1 MFDESMVRSIDFSTH
16 ISLALSHCRI
26 TGEPFFG
33 NPTEGFIYT
42 DEHLG
47 YGSSEHSPSNV
58 AASASGFDFRSHPSE
73 LGHFLSAAVGHQQI
87 FHGAVDFHPDESDDD
102 DDDEEVDDEMSE
114 ESDDAQSDGDESSV
128 DELDE

>member
-1 MFDESMVRSIDFSTH
+1 MTSLIDH
-16 ISLALSHCRI
+16 SHLIILCHSRI

-33 NPTEGFIYT
+33 NPVEGFIYP
-42 DEHLG
+42 DEHLV
-47 YGSSEHSPSNV
+47 YGSSEHSPSHV
-58 AASASGFDFRSHPSE
+58 QASASGGFDFRGHPAE
-73 LGHFLSAAVGHQQI
+73 LGHFLSTAVGHQQI

-102 DDDEEVDDEMSE
+102 DDDDDEMSE